1 MKVLYLDCFSGIS
14 GDMTIGALLDA
25 GGDFEHLQNELQKLG
40 IEDEYELKLTKVN
53 KNGITSSKFDVV
65 LKEEVHAGHHHE
77 HNGHAHSHSDHEHH
91 HHDHSHSHGD
101 DHEGHHHEQLH
112 SHDGEHEQ
120 AHHHGEHHGH
130 HHHDHFHR
138 AYKDIVEMIQEA
150 GFSERVEKM
159 ALGIFKKIG
168 LAEGKIHG
176 MPLDDVHFHEV
187 GAVDSI
193 IDIVGT
199 AILIDQLEIDTVVS
213 SSIPTGTGKIHID
226 HGIYPVPAPATMEIL
241 KGIPIAK
248 SELKAE
254 LTTPTGAAIAAVL
267 ASEFSTLPEMTI
279 TSVGYGAGTKTF
291 PQHPNVLRVVIGEA
305 TD

>member
-1 MKVLYLDCFSGIS
+1 
-14 GDMTIGALLDA
+14 MTIGALLDA

-91 HHDHSHSHGD
+91 HHDHSHSH
-101 DHEGHHHEQLH
+101 
-112 SHDGEHEQ
+112 DGEHEQ
-120 AHHHGEHHGH
+120 AHHHGH

-138 AYKDIVEMIQEA
+138 AYKDIVEMIQRA

-159 ALGIFKKIG
+159 ALGIFEKIG

-291 PQHPNVLRVVIGEA
+291 PEHPNVLRVVIGEA

>member
-1 MKVLYLDCFSGIS
+1 
-14 GDMTIGALLDA
+14 MTIGALLDA

-77 HNGHAHSHSDHEHH
+77 HNGHAHSHGDHEHH
-91 HHDHSHSHGD
+91 HHDHSHSHS

-120 AHHHGEHHGH
+120 AHHHGH

-138 AYKDIVEMIQEA
+138 AYKDIVEMIQRA

-159 ALGIFKKIG
+159 ALGIFEKIG

-254 LTTPTGAAIAAVL
+254 LTTPTGAAIGAVL

-291 PQHPNVLRVVIGEA
+291 PEHPNVLRVVIGEA

>member
-91 HHDHSHSHGD
+91 HHDHSHSHS

-120 AHHHGEHHGH
+120 AHHHGH

-138 AYKDIVEMIQEA
+138 AYKDIVEMIQRA

-159 ALGIFKKIG
+159 ALGIFEKIG

-291 PQHPNVLRVVIGEA
+291 PEHPNVLRVVIGEA

>member
-138 AYKDIVEMIQEA
+138 AYKDIVEMIQRA

-159 ALGIFKKIG
+159 ALGIFEKIG

-254 LTTPTGAAIAAVL
+254 LTTPTGAAIGAVL

-291 PQHPNVLRVVIGEA
+291 PEHPNVLRVVIGEA

>member
-91 HHDHSHSHGD
+91 HHDHSHSHS

-120 AHHHGEHHGH
+120 AHHHGHR
-130 HHHDHFHR
+130 HHDHFHR
-138 AYKDIVEMIQEA
+138 AYKDIVEMIQRA

-159 ALGIFKKIG
+159 ALGIFEKIG

-254 LTTPTGAAIAAVL
+254 LTTPTGAAIGAVL

-291 PQHPNVLRVVIGEA
+291 PEHPNVLRVVIGEA

>member
-91 HHDHSHSHGD
+91 HHDHSHSH
-101 DHEGHHHEQLH
+101 
-112 SHDGEHEQ
+112 DGEHEQ
-120 AHHHGEHHGH
+120 AYHHGEHGH

-138 AYKDIVEMIQEA
+138 AYKDIVEMIQRA

-159 ALGIFKKIG
+159 ALGIFEKIG

-291 PQHPNVLRVVIGEA
+291 PEHPNVLRVVIGEA

>member
-91 HHDHSHSHGD
+91 HHDHSHSH
-101 DHEGHHHEQLH
+101 
-112 SHDGEHEQ
+112 DGEHEQ
-120 AHHHGEHHGH
+120 AYHHGEHGH

-138 AYKDIVEMIQEA
+138 AYKDIVEMIQGA

-159 ALGIFKKIG
+159 ALGIFEKIG

-291 PQHPNVLRVVIGEA
+291 PEHPNVLRVVIGEA

>member
-91 HHDHSHSHGD
+91 HHDHSHSHS

-120 AHHHGEHHGH
+120 AHHHGH

-138 AYKDIVEMIQEA
+138 AYKDIVEMIQRA

-159 ALGIFKKIG
+159 ALGIFEKIG

-279 TSVGYGAGTKTF
+279 TSIGYGAGTKTF